1 MLQTTTSKQQST
13 NKKRLKR
20 LCVTLWLN
28 KKNIKQMKKLF
39 LISFLMM
46 FCCVAYSQEK
56 LSTTNKKAIKFYEVA
71 MATKPPWDTREAFIG
86 RMEQAIKLDKLFTEA
101 YWAISDITYHYDTD
115 YAIKML
121 NSLIEN
127 NAPRET
133 ETLIKLAEIY
143 YETGKNYLKAIEVIE
158 KISDEKFITKKNE
171 LLEKYRIV
179 YQLFID
185 TVPFTP
191 KNLELVNTELDEY
204 FPSITADGKVLSIT
218 RSLQSSRNTQEDL
231 YYSTNLNGTWLPLM
245 PLNGLNTSEN
255 EGSQSFS
262 ADGRYMFF
270 VACNRRINGGC
281 DIYYSINNGGVW
293 GNPIPAPFP
302 VNSGEWDSN
311 PVLSPAGNELF
322 FVSNRKPNF
331 GGKDIWHCDVKIL
344 DGGILQFSNA
354 KNLGK
359 PINTAGNDFAPF
371 IHADNKTLYFAS
383 DRHPGLGGSDIFV
396 SWRDENG
403 VFSEPKNLGYPI
415 NTTKDEYGIVVS
427 AKGNQAYIS
436 SWNNENPSRRLD
448 IYQFELYPEISPK
461 TMGYVVG
468 NVYDAVTFK
477 KLDAAVEVYDYETQ
491 KTISHSISDKKSG
504 NFTAFLPDEGQFG
517 LNVRRTG
524 YLFYSSKIT
533 SKNDS
538 LKVALQPIKKGEKII
553 LNNIF
558 FAFNSAE
565 LQHESE
571 KEINEIFNFLQQ
583 NITLKIEIV
592 GHTDN
597 IGSEKFNLT
606 LSENRAAA
614 VRNALITK
622 GISAE
627 RLTSK
632 GLGFS
637 QPIDTNT
644 TDEGREKNR
653 RVECVI
659 L

>member
-1 MLQTTTSKQQST
+1 
-13 NKKRLKR
+13 
-20 LCVTLWLN
+20 
-28 KKNIKQMKKLF
+28 MKKLF
-39 LISFLMM
+39 LITFLLI
-46 FCCVAYSQEK
+46 FCCAAYSQQK
-56 LSTTNKKAIKFYEVA
+56 LSTTNKKAIKLYHETMNKSNFPFGKNFVTE
-71 MATKPPWDTREAFIG
+71 
-86 RMEQAIKLDKLFTEA
+86 MENVIKIDKKFTEA
-101 YWAISDITYHYDTD
+101 YWAAADNSYRGHPYSHSQPD
-115 YAIKML
+115 YMIKILNLAIK
-121 NSLIEN
+121 N
-127 NAPRET
+127 NAPRQAET
-133 ETLIKLAEIY
+133 YIKLARIY
-143 YETGKNYLKAIEVIE
+143 YYYYQDYHSTVETIK
-158 KISDEKFITKKNE
+158 KISDENFIDKKNE
-171 LLEKYRIV
+171 LLKWYSKVLEISK
-179 YQLFID
+179 D
-185 TVPFTP
+185 TVPFFP
-191 KNLELVNTELDEY
+191 KNLELLNTDFDEY
-204 FPSITADGKVLSIT
+204 FPSITADGKMMSVT
-218 RSLQSSRNTQEDL
+218 RSLQGERVNWQEDL
-231 YYSTNLNGTWLPLM
+231 YYSTNINGTWLPLM
-245 PLNGLNTSEN
+245 PIEDLNTRNN

-270 VACNRRINGGC
+270 VGCNRRENVGDC
-281 DIYYSINNGGVW
+281 DIYYSINNGGSW
-293 GNPIPAPFP
+293 SRPIHAPYP
-302 VNSGEWDSN
+302 VNTEDWASN

-322 FVSNRKPNF
+322 FVSSRKPNF
-331 GGKDIWHCDVKIL
+331 GGKDIWVCDVKIL

-354 KNLGK
+354 RNLGK

-371 IHADNKTLYFAS
+371 IHTDNKTLYFAS
-383 DRHPGLGGSDIFV
+383 DGHPSLGGSDIFV

-415 NTTKDEYGIVVS
+415 NTHRDEYGIVVS
-427 AKGNQAYIS
+427 AKGNMAYIS
-436 SWNNENPSRRLD
+436 SWNHEKPSNRLD

-461 TMGYVVG
+461 TMSYVVG
-468 NVYDAVTFK
+468 NVFDAVTLK

-491 KTISHSISDKKSG
+491 QTISHSISDKKNG
-504 NFTAFLPDEGQFG
+504 NFTTFLPDEGQFG

-538 LKVALQPIKKGEKII
+538 LLVPLQPIKKGEKII

-565 LQHESE
+565 LKQESE
-571 KEINEIFNFLQQ
+571 KEINEIFNFLKQ
-583 NITLKIEIV
+583 NSTLKVDIV

-614 VRNALITK
+614 VRNALIAK
-622 GISAE
+622 GISPE

-644 TDEGREKNR
+644 TEEGREKNR

>member
-1 MLQTTTSKQQST
+1 
-13 NKKRLKR
+13 
-20 LCVTLWLN
+20 
-28 KKNIKQMKKLF
+28 MKKLF
-39 LISFLMM
+39 FTTFLMI
-46 FCCVAYSQEK
+46 FCCVAYSQQK
-56 LSTTNKKAIKFYEVA
+56 LSTTNKQAIKFYQTA
-71 MATKPPWDTREAFIG
+71 MATKPPNGIREAFIK

-115 YAIKML
+115 NSIKML
-121 NSLIEN
+121 NLAIEN
-127 NAPRET
+127 NAPRKAET
-133 ETLIKLAEIY
+133 QIKLAEY
-143 YETGKNYLKAIEVIE
+143 YYKQKKDYQKAIETIE
-158 KISDEKFITKKNE
+158 KVSDEKFIGKKNE
-171 LLEKYRIV
+171 LLKKYQIV
-179 YQLFID
+179 DKLFKD
-185 TVPFTP
+185 TVPFAP
-191 KNLELVNTELDEY
+191 KNLELLNTDFDEY
-204 FPSITADGKVLSIT
+204 FPSITADGKIMSVT
-218 RSLQSSRNTQEDL
+218 RSLQSSRNNREDL
-231 YYSTNLNGTWLPLM
+231 YYSTNVNGTWMPLM
-245 PLNGLNTSEN
+245 PIEGLNTSEN

-270 VACNRRINGGC
+270 VACNRRGSGGC
-281 DIYYSINNGGVW
+281 DIYYSINNGGSW
-293 GNPIPAPFP
+293 SNPIPAPYP

-322 FVSNRKPNF
+322 FVSSRKPNF

-354 KNLGK
+354 RNLGK

-371 IHADNKTLYFAS
+371 IHTDNKTFYFAS
-383 DRHPGLGGSDIFV
+383 DGHPSLGGSDIFV
-396 SWRDENG
+396 SWRDEKG

-415 NTTKDEYGIVVS
+415 NTANDEYGIVVS
-427 AKGNQAYIS
+427 ANGSQAYIS
-436 SWNNENPSRRLD
+436 SWNYEKPSRRLD

-461 TMGYVVG
+461 SMSYVVG
-468 NVYDAVTFK
+468 NVYDAVTLK

-491 KTISHSISDKKSG
+491 KTISESISDRRTG
-504 NFTAFLPDEGQFG
+504 NFTTFLPNEGQFG

-538 LKVALQPIKKGEKII
+538 LMVALQPIKKGEKII

-565 LQHESE
+565 LQQESE
-571 KEINEIFNFLQQ
+571 KEINEIFNFLKQ
-583 NITLKIEIV
+583 NPTLKMEIV

-614 VRNALITK
+614 VRNALIAK
-622 GISAE
+622 GIAPE
-627 RLTSK
+627 RLTYK

-637 QPIDTNT
+637 QPIDTNST
-644 TDEGREKNR
+644 EEGRERNR

-659 L
+659 M